1 MASGF
6 TLCQASEHLVSRDI
20 PPEFYMKDMVLSNIL
35 LLASDVWELMASRS
49 IADADVDAAR
59 W

>member
-1 MASGF
+1 M
-6 TLCQASEHLVSRDI
+6 VSRDI